1 MGELVYI
8 YGQSGSGKSRSLK
21 NFAEDELLFVN
32 CIGKRLPFKGRFKYE
47 CRSKNIE
54 TIINQLGKMPCKVA
68 VLDDAGYLMTDSF
81 MRGHSAPKS
90 GSSTFE
96 LYNEIADKFYGLVSF
111 VKNELPE
118 DVIVYVIMHEDA
130 KDSGK
135 VGLRTIGR
143 LLDEKVCLEG
153 MSTIVL
159 HCMIRDGKHIFTTQS
174 DGYDI
179 AKSPE
184 DMFPE
189 EIDNDLKMVDTTI
202 REFWEL

>member
-1 MGELVYI
+1 MGELVYV

-21 NFAEDELLFVN
+21 NFSEDELLFVN
-32 CIGKRLPFKGRFKYE
+32 CIGKRLPFRNKFKYE
-47 CRSKNIE
+47 LNSKNID
-54 TIINQLGKMPCKVA
+54 TIKNQLGRMPCKIA

-81 MRGHSAPKS
+81 MKGHSAPKS

-96 LYNEIADKFYGLVSF
+96 LYNDIADKFYGLVSF

-118 DVIVYVIMHEDA
+118 DVIVYLIMHEDA

-159 HCMIRDGKHIFTTQS
+159 HCMIRDGKHIFSTQS

-184 DMFPE
+184 DMFPA

-202 REFWEL
+202 REFWGL

>member
-1 MGELVYI
+1 MGELVYV

-21 NFAEDELLFVN
+21 NFAEDEIFLIN
-32 CIGKRLPFKGRFKYE
+32 CVGKRLPFRGKFKYE
-47 CRSKNIE
+47 LVTKSIP
-54 TIINQLGKMPCKVA
+54 TIKNQLSKMPCKVA
-68 VLDDAGYLMTDSF
+68 VLDDAGYLMTDNF
-81 MRGHSAPKS
+81 MKGHSAPKS
-90 GSSTFE
+90 GSSTFN
-96 LYNEIADKFYGLVSF
+96 LYNDIADSFYDLVTF
-111 VKNELPE
+111 IKTELSE

-130 KDSGK
+130 KDSGR

-159 HCMIRDGKHIFTTQS
+159 HCLIRDGKHIFSTQS

-184 DMFPE
+184 DMFDR
-189 EIDNDLKMVDTTI
+189 EIENDLKSVDSKI
-202 REFWEL
+202 REFWSL